1 MKPFMRKLFYS
12 LGVALLC
19 GQIQAQS
26 LNEAKELF
34 NNGEYA
40 EAKPAFENFVK
51 KSPSNTTYNFW
62 YGVCCYETNDL
73 KAAEKHLSFA
83 VKRRYIESFR
93 YLGEVYYK
101 TYRFEDAVDM
111 YEQYIEWLE
120 KKKRDTEEAEARLDI
135 LEDALRMMNNVEDIQ
150 VIDSVVVDKKNF
162 LSAYTLSEECGKLD
176 TYENFFGESG
186 IASSVYVNQ
195 KGNKA
200 YYARPAEENFY
211 SLFSKSKL
219 IDQWA
224 DEKRLP
230 LNIENPT
237 EDNYPF
243 VMSDGVTLYFSSV
256 DDNTIGGSDLFVTR
270 YNMNS
275 DSYLTPERLGMPF
288 NSPYNDYMI
297 VYDEVKGL
305 GWFVSDRFQEE
316 GNVCVYLFVMNADKK
331 RVESEDLDLK
341 RARAAVYSI
350 KDSWVPGENYSELV
364 QLAHQEIPFGK
375 KEVKKDIDLV
385 IKDNRIYYS
394 WNDFKS
400 SEAKSIY
407 QKCTS
412 LKREISA
419 TEKKLDDLR
428 VQYTKN
434 PAKRDQLKT
443 TILGME
449 TKLNELIPQAADL
462 EKKARNAEVKVLK

>member
-1 MKPFMRKLFYS
+1 MDK
-12 LGVALLC
+12 VENV
-19 GQIQAQS
+19 QI
-26 LNEAKELF
+26 
-34 NNGEYA
+34 
-40 EAKPAFENFVK
+40 
-51 KSPSNTTYNFW
+51 
-62 YGVCCYETNDL
+62 
-73 KAAEKHLSFA
+73 
-83 VKRRYIESFR
+83 
-93 YLGEVYYK
+93 
-101 TYRFEDAVDM
+101 
-111 YEQYIEWLE
+111 
-120 KKKRDTEEAEARLDI
+120 
-135 LEDALRMMNNVEDIQ
+135 
-150 VIDSVVVDKKNF
+150 IDSMVMDKKQF

-186 IASSVYVNQ
+186 ITSSVYVNQ

-275 DSYLTPERLGMPF
+275 DSYLAPERLGMPF

-297 VYDEVKGL
+297 VFDEVKGL

-316 GNVCVYLFVMNADKK
+316 GNVCVYLFVMNEDKQ
-331 RVESEDLDLK
+331 RVETEDMDLK

-350 KDSWVPGENYSELV
+350 KDSWVPGEDYSSMI

-394 WNDFKS
+394 WSDFKS

-434 PAKRDQLKT
+434 PAKRDQLKA

-449 TKLNELIPQAADL
+449 TKLNELIPQAADM